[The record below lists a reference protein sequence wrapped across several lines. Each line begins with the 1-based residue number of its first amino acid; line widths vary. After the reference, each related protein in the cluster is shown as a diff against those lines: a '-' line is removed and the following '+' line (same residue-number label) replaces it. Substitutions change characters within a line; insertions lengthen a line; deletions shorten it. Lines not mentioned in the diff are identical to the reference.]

1 VAAWDFLLAC
11 DMDGTVIPLEEGA
24 GWEADVSAFRERVVA
39 RPELCLAYVT
49 GRDFPLALRG
59 MEKHGLPRP
68 VYLACDVGTS
78 VYIEQAGAY
87 VLDGGYA
94 RDMQEA
100 WGGVSAG
107 EVRERAARVAGFQL
121 QREDRQT
128 PFKVSYELSPSAD
141 HGALLR
147 ALEHRLGDLR
157 DRVRVVYSV
166 QASDGL
172 GLLDLLPAGV
182 AKDFAV
188 RHILRDTG
196 LDPDRLVYAG
206 DSGNDAAAMLAGF
219 KGIVVGNAPEALKR
233 DLRRDAARRGI
244 SDRLY
249 FAQAPYAGG
258 VLEGCHHFGLL

>member
-1 VAAWDFLLAC
+1 MAAWDFLLAC

-24 GWEADVSAFRERVVA
+24 GWESDVAAFRERVEA
-39 RPELCLAYVT
+39 KPELCLAYVT

-59 MEKHGLPRP
+59 MEEHGLPRP
-68 VYLACDVGTS
+68 AYLACDVGTS
-78 VYIEQAGAY
+78 VYAERKGRF
-87 VLDGGYA
+87 VLDEGYA
-94 RDMQEA
+94 RNMEEA
-100 WGGVSAG
+100 WGGVRASQ
-107 EVRERAARVAGFQL
+107 VRERVSGVPGLQL

-128 PFKVSYELSPSAD
+128 PFKVSYEMAPGAD
-141 HGALLR
+141 HGALLA
-147 ALEHRLGDLR
+147 ALDAHLGDLR
-157 DRVRVVYSV
+157 HRVRVVYSV

-188 RHILRDTG
+188 RHILRETG

-233 DLRRDAARRGI
+233 SLRRDGAQHGI
-244 SDRLY
+244 LDRLY
-249 FAQAPYAGG
+249 FARAPYSGG
-258 VLEGCHHFGLL
+258 VLEGCRHFGLL